1 MFDPATIIAAILVRR
16 PRRSLQVS
24 SPTSCAGKLRC
35 RREFTRSFACLARPV
50 ARPFPKP

>member
-1 MFDPATIIAAILVRR
+1 MFDPATIIAAILGAARGAACQFR
-16 PRRSLQVS
+16 PRRR
-24 SPTSCAGKLRC
+24 AGKLRC